1 MQLWVEALSSQ
12 TEHLEASVEDTR
24 AKLKFLQ
31 DFVSNEPA
39 LDVSEVS
46 ALTND

>member
-1 MQLWVEALSSQ
+1 MQLRVEALSSQ
-12 TEHLEASVEDTR
+12 TEHLEASVDDAR

-39 LDVSEVS
+39 FGVPDVS
-46 ALTND
+46 AHTNE